1 MGLPSRKSE
10 VDKIDMNKDL
20 AVYESKIIK
29 CGQCDRKYYENF
41 DRDILFYV
49 YDCWHVFCMP
59 CINKYID
66 SKFIDQGGNLRCLKV
81 RCSNTMMEDQIRGLL
96 GNAKFETLQNKA
108 IRKMCNLI

>member
-1 MGLPSRKSE
+1 
-10 VDKIDMNKDL
+10 VNKDL
-20 AVYESKIIK
+20 AVYDTKIVK
-29 CGQCDRKYYENF
+29 CGHCDRKYYENI

-66 SKFIDQGGNLRCLKV
+66 SEFINQGGNLKCIKAG
-81 RCSNTMMEDQIRGLL
+81 CSNYMMEDQIRGLL
-96 GNAKFETLQNKA
+96 GNAKFENLQNKA

>member
-1 MGLPSRKSE
+1 
-10 VDKIDMNKDL
+10 MNKDL
-20 AVYESKIIK
+20 AVYDTKIVK
-29 CGQCDRKYYENF
+29 CGHCDRKYYENI

-66 SKFIDQGGNLRCLKV
+66 SEFINQGGNLKCIKGG
-81 RCSNTMMEDQIRGLL
+81 CSNYMMEDQIRGLL